1 MEAQLLR
8 TRKPLESILMFF
20 AVVDNTFEYFEET
33 RLKRDW
39 SVTITLSVWFVWY
52 SGFEIDIKYLKAYF
66 SSALHVR

>member
-39 SVTITLSVWFVWY
+39 SVAITLSVWFVWY
-52 SGFEIDIKYLKAYF
+52 SGFEIDIKY
-66 SSALHVR
+66 

>member
-1 MEAQLLR
+1 
-8 TRKPLESILMFF
+8 MFF

-52 SGFEIDIKYLKAYF
+52 SGFEIDIKY
-66 SSALHVR
+66 

>member
-8 TRKPLESILMFF
+8 TRKPLESILMFY

-52 SGFEIDIKYLKAYF
+52 SGFEIDIKY
-66 SSALHVR
+66 